1 MLVPTS
7 LVFEGHAGSALSKIN
22 QAERAVSVL
31 VLLQLLAVVME
42 IEFYWTSRLAAY

>member
-22 QAERAVSVL
+22 QAERAVGVL
-31 VLLQLLAVVME
+31 VLLQLLAVVTE
-42 IEFYWTSRLAAY
+42 IEFYWTSRPAAY